1 MFDKNN
7 IDILLDQV
15 LDEAS
20 TSSVEFMENTPY
32 SLWIEDD
39 DCFTPAT
46 NIKTTLKLPSGVYKV
61 VFQDDSYRVRKVTLN
76 SDEIYTF
83 SSDFTSRILEE
94 IDSFWEKSELYKQNN
109 LIHKRGML
117 LVGSAG
123 TGKTSLITL
132 LVKQLQEKDGIV
144 FLVNNYRDFGLL
156 NEVLGSIIR
165 KIEPDRPIV
174 TVIEDVDKL
183 IEENGDNDSE
193 LLNFLDGKNSINHH
207 VVIMTSNNTND
218 LSEAFLRP
226 SRIDM
231 HFEIPNPDDE
241 IRKEYFLK
249 KGVSEE
255 EIDAFVK
262 GSKNMSFAQLKELFI
277 GVKILGKPL
286 KQVIDRLNNP
296 LSSKDYLTKTSKTL
310 GF

>member
-1 MFDKNN
+1 MFDNQNN
-7 IDILLDQV
+7 IDILIDQAM
-15 LDEAS
+15 DEAS
-20 TSSVEFMENTPY
+20 FLSTQCLENTPY

-39 DCFTPAT
+39 DYYTPAT
-46 NIKTTLKLPSGVYKV
+46 NIRTAQKLPSGVYKV
-61 VFQDDSYRVRKVTLN
+61 VFQDDSYRLRKVILN
-76 SDEIYTF
+76 SDEIYKF
-83 SSDFTSRILEE
+83 STDFTSGILDE
-94 IDSFWEKSELYKQNN
+94 INSFWQKADLYKENH

-132 LVKQLQEKDGIV
+132 LVKQLQEQDGIV
-144 FLVNNYRDFGLL
+144 FLVNNYRDFNLL
-156 NEVLGSIIR
+156 NECLGPIIR

-174 TVIEDVDKL
+174 TVIEDIDKL
-183 IEENGDNDSE
+183 IEENNNNDSE

-207 VVIMTSNNTND
+207 VVIMTSNNTSD

-241 IRKEYFLK
+241 VRREYFIK
-249 KGVSEE
+249 KGISEKELE
-255 EIDAFVK
+255 EFVK
-262 GSKNMSFAQLKELFI
+262 SSSGMSFAQLKEFFI
-277 GVKILGKPL
+277 GVKILGKPI
-286 KQVIDRLNNP
+286 KKVIDQLNNP
-296 LSSKDYLTKTSKTL
+296 LNSKDYLTKSTTL